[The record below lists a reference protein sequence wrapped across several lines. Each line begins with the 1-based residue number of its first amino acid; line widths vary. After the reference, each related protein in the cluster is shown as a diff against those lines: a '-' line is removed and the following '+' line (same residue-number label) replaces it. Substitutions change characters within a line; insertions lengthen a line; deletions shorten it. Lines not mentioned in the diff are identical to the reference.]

1 MRNEKELKFI
11 DLCCGIGG
19 FHEALSNMGMRC
31 VLASDIDEAC
41 RKNYELNYKLRPK
54 GDLTKLDVKKIPGF
68 DVLCA
73 GFPCQP
79 FSKAGDQKGFDDNR
93 GNIFFE
99 ICKIIE
105 YHKPKY
111 LILENVRNF
120 ASHDKGHTW
129 DVIRRKIDELNYYTY
144 ENPVILNTLYFGI
157 PQSRER
163 VVILCKRKD
172 LGELEKLPKISKE
185 NIKETNLK
193 SILEEDADNK
203 YNINGK
209 MKVTE
214 EVWNEFLNICNTN
227 KIDIPR
233 FPIWTDWW
241 DKDRN
246 EDIITYKKYTNWIDK
261 NQEFYVTN
269 KKLLERWLEVSR
281 GKKLWQGAV
290 RKMEW
295 QTGENNLNMREV
307 LWSARGSGVRIKKCN
322 YSPTLV
328 AMGSMIPIYGPES
341 RFLTKRECAR
351 LQSFPDDYI
360 IDEKNAYKQ
369 FGNAVNVVM
378 IERAARFM
386 IKGEDLLI

>member
-1 MRNEKELKFI
+1 
-11 DLCCGIGG
+11 
-19 FHEALSNMGMRC
+19 
-31 VLASDIDEAC
+31 
-41 RKNYELNYKLRPK
+41 
-54 GDLTKLDVKKIPGF
+54 
-68 DVLCA
+68 
-73 GFPCQP
+73 
-79 FSKAGDQKGFDDNR
+79 
-93 GNIFFE
+93 
-99 ICKIIE
+99 
-105 YHKPKY
+105 
-111 LILENVRNF
+111 LENVRNF